1 MEPFFPDLSQPS
13 SEIVAAL
20 PICQIM
26 NKDDAVHSVEE
37 DMSCVPL
44 TVAASHVPQLD
55 KERLLLLGSLHELVQ
70 LHLERFNPNLKP
82 GNN

>member
-1 MEPFFPDLSQPS
+1 M
-13 SEIVAAL
+13 AAL
-20 PICQIM
+20 PIRQIM
-26 NKDDAVHSVEE
+26 NKYDAVHSVEE

-70 LHLERFNPNLKP
+70 LHLERFNPNSKP
-82 GNN
+82 GSN

>member
-1 MEPFFPDLSQPS
+1 M
-13 SEIVAAL
+13 AAL
-20 PICQIM
+20 PIRQIM

-44 TVAASHVPQLD
+44 TVAASHVPQLH

>member
-1 MEPFFPDLSQPS
+1 M
-13 SEIVAAL
+13 AAL
-20 PICQIM
+20 PIRQIM

-55 KERLLLLGSLHELVQ
+55 KERLLLLGSLHELV
-70 LHLERFNPNLKP
+70 
-82 GNN
+82 